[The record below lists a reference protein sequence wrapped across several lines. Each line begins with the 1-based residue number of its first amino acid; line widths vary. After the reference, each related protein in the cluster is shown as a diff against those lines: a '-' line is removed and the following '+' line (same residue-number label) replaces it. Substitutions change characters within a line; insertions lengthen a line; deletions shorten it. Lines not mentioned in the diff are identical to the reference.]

1 MGVVVG
7 VQLSGSMS
15 EKTLVTRPRLTPVDR
30 RQLVMRTVD
39 VELLI
44 EEDHPARAIWE
55 LVGRLDLSRYY
66 AEVGAVEGRA
76 GREHTDPQVLISLW
90 LYAYSRG
97 ISSAREVARRCEYEP
112 AFQWVCALEAIGYHT
127 LSDFR
132 SGHQAALKDL
142 FVQVLGMLSA
152 ESLITLERVTLDGT
166 KIKANAGGNTFRR
179 REKLEAHLQLAREQ
193 VRLMEEQAAEEERMA
208 KRQVAARRR
217 AARQRQSRLE
227 AAVREV
233 ERMQNEKKEDRES
246 FVARASSSDPE
257 ARVMRN
263 GEGGTAPSYNVQ
275 LLTDTTQG
283 MIVNVEATTDAVD
296 HHQLESALERCAQT
310 LGRHPQQ
317 VVADGDY
324 TNHASV
330 QAAANH
336 GVDFYG
342 SWQESWK
349 AGERDAQG
357 RSGEFLSSAFPY
369 DAEQDGFTCPAG
381 ETLTRQ
387 ATQKR
392 EHGVRIHVYRAPRK
406 ACRNCALRSHC
417 APPKARPAWVR
428 SISRLE
434 EPAATRAFKA
444 KMATEEAQQIY
455 AQRSRI
461 AEFPH
466 AWIKERCGLRQFRC
480 RGRLKATLEA
490 TWAALSYNLM
500 RWFALRRRSTL
511 TEAALALA

>member
-1 MGVVVG
+1 
-7 VQLSGSMS
+7 MS
-15 EKTLVTRPRLTPVDR
+15 TTNPVTRPRLVSVDR
-30 RQLVMRTVD
+30 RQMVLRAIE
-39 VELLI
+39 VERLI

-66 AEVGAVEGRA
+66 AAIAAVEGRA
-76 GREHTDPQVLISLW
+76 GRDHTDPQVLISLW

-112 AFQWVCALEAIGYHT
+112 AFQWLCALEAISHRT
-127 LSDFR
+127 LSGFR
-132 SGHQAALKDL
+132 SGHQAGLNDL

-152 ESLITLERVTLDGT
+152 EGLITLERVTLDGT

-179 REKLEAHLQLAREQ
+179 KEKLEAHLELAREQ
-193 VRLMEEQAAEEERMA
+193 VRLMEEEAAAEEQMA
-208 KRQVAARRR
+208 RRKVAARRR

-233 ERMQNEKKEDRES
+233 ERLQREKKEDRDS
-246 FVARASSSDPE
+246 FVARASSYRPGSAPDEEWRGRHGAELQRATADRHCP
-257 ARVMRN
+257 RVDRQC
-263 GEGGTAPSYNVQ
+263 GRYHRGHRSSSTRTGS
-275 LLTDTTQG
+275 G
-283 MIVNVEATTDAVD
+283 
-296 HHQLESALERCAQT
+296 ALRAT
-310 LGRHPQQ
+310 LGRLPQQ
-317 VVADGDY
+317 VVADGNY

-330 QAAANH
+330 EAAAKC

-357 RSGEFLSSAFPY
+357 RSGAFLASAFPY
-369 DAEQDGFTCPAG
+369 DAERDCFTCPAG
-381 ETLTRQ
+381 QTLTHQ
-387 ATQKR
+387 ATQNR
-392 EHGVRIHVYRAPRK
+392 EYGVRIHMYRAPRK
-406 ACRNCALRSHC
+406 ACQGCPMRSQC
-417 APPKARPAWVR
+417 APPKALPAWVR

-444 KMATEEAQQIY
+444 KMATEAAKQIY

-480 RGRLKATLEA
+480 RGLLKATLEA
-490 TWAALSYNLM
+490 TWAALSYNLT
-500 RWFALRRRSTL
+500 RWFALKRQPTL
-511 TEAALALA
+511 DQAALASV

>member
-1 MGVVVG
+1 M
-7 VQLSGSMS
+7 
-15 EKTLVTRPRLTPVDR
+15 
-30 RQLVMRTVD
+30 VMRAID
-39 VELLI
+39 VERLI

-66 AEVGAVEGRA
+66 AAIAAVEGRA
-76 GREHTDPQVLISLW
+76 GRDHTDPQVLISLW

-97 ISSAREVARRCEYEP
+97 ISSAREMARRCEYEP
-112 AFQWVCALEAIGYHT
+112 AFQWLCALEPISYHT

-132 SGHQAALKDL
+132 SGHQAALNHL

-152 ESLITLERVTLDGT
+152 EGLITLERVTLDGT
-166 KIKANAGGNTFRR
+166 KIKAHAGGNTFRR
-179 REKLEAHLQLAREQ
+179 KETLEAHLQLAREQ
-193 VRLMEEQAAEEERMA
+193 VRLMEQQAAEEEQMT

-233 ERMQNEKKEDRES
+233 ERMQSEKKEDRDS
-246 FVARASSSDPE
+246 FVARASSTDPE
-257 ARVMRN
+257 AHMMRN

-275 LLTDTTQG
+275 LLADAAHG
-283 MIVNVEATTDAVD
+283 LVVNVEGTTDAVD
-296 HHQLESALERCAQT
+296 HHQLEPALDRCAQT
-310 LGRHPQQ
+310 LGRHPGQI
-317 VVADGDY
+317 VADGDY

-330 QAAANH
+330 QAAASG

-349 AGERDAQG
+349 PGELDAQG
-357 RSGEFLSSAFPY
+357 RRAAFLASAFPY
-369 DAEQDGFTCPAG
+369 DAEQDCFTCPAG
-381 ETLTRQ
+381 ETLTHRAIQ
-387 ATQKR
+387 NR
-392 EHGVRIHVYRAPRK
+392 EHGVRVHVYRAPRE
-406 ACRNCALRSHC
+406 ACRTCALRRQC
-417 APPKARPAWVR
+417 APQKARPAWVR
-428 SISRLE
+428 SIARLE
-434 EPAATRAFKA
+434 EPAATVAFKA
-444 KMATEEAQQIY
+444 KMATAEAQQIY

-490 TWAALSYNLM
+490 TWAALSYNLT
-500 RWFALRRRSTL
+500 RWFALRRRPTL
-511 TEAALALA
+511 TEAALAFA